1 MKNKNL
7 TLNEKVLIAISIITA
22 GDINKKFTAEDI
34 IIKAW
39 EEDKGAFGLRGY
51 EKDHPDSNILYTKL
65 MGKSGLVRLGY
76 LKKVGDKTY
85 TLTEAGASISAR
97 LSPKNEDLQLKAN
110 RGLQEAIIKIL
121 NHPIFQDWKIDKN
134 KPKSFRDAGWF
145 WGIAPGTPPK
155 VVSER
160 LKYVEQTLFEAR
172 SILKEKKS
180 KEIIEERGKILFNGK
195 DLDLCEKFHNT
206 LKERFKKEIGIL
218 LEN

>member
-7 TLNEKVLIAISIITA
+7 TLNEKVLIAISIITV

-39 EEDKGAFGLRGY
+39 EEDNSAFGLRGY

-65 MGKSGLVRLGY
+65 DGKEGLVSKGY
-76 LKKVGDKTY
+76 LRKVGDRTY

-97 LSPKNEDLQLKAN
+97 LSPKNENLQLKAD

-121 NHPIFQDWKIDKN
+121 NHPVFRDWKIDKS

-155 VVSER
+155 VAFER
-160 LKYVEQTLFEAR
+160 LKYVEQILFEAR
-172 SILKEKKS
+172 SILKEKKI
-180 KEIIEERGKILFNGK
+180 KEIIEERGKILFNEK
-195 DLDLCEKFHNT
+195 DLNLCEEFHNT
-206 LKERFKKEIGIL
+206 LKERFKKEIKIL
-218 LEN
+218 LKN